1 MTGSSQP
8 NYFYLPYE
16 SRPQIDRSDLAF
28 AQGGSPPWQLT
39 PSYPSPPMSS
49 PPSPQRKVSDIQPPP
64 ATTFSELTLSA
75 TTTSSDPS
83 TTRTDFDK
91 PPVSAGARVSTLQ
104 NVPQSSAPTPVA
116 TSSGPPR
123 TYSSSSTESVA
134 LLRQTESG
142 SSASNVPDPLPTAG
156 PSILQSSSDIGRGG
170 RRAKAH
176 VANACN
182 NCKRAHLSCDVER
195 PCGRCVATG
204 KADTCRDVPH
214 KKRGRP
220 RLRDEAQFHLQQGG
234 SEIEAVE
241 SPVPGPSSARPMAR
255 PGHRKTASLRT
266 LAAFASEQGHQP
278 STGQGVSTRERAYSF
293 GAAPQTGLPPP
304 SRHPRLAPSPEVP
317 IAFLDT
323 DFVVLKANATFQR
336 LFSWLQEIKGIR
348 LSDIAKPLEGDSF
361 QNARNRL
368 REEREIREPAYLPP
382 ILQPRLDP
390 VSGIGTTDHDVEE
403 VTRGFADHQFN
414 WTFRLGGG
422 VDQTLPVRMRL
433 AKTSVY
439 FVTLFLPPLPP
450 QVAEQ
455 VIVPQP
461 PPVMFPTRVAA
472 VPLAPFQG
480 SPQLMEQQPGISEP
494 PSTYYILPAGD
505 PGSQNYTLNPR
516 YTFGEHSYTHSTHY
530 QPTYHQQQH
539 QHSAQQMLPPPPTL
553 SQSSDQRPGTA
564 GSSSSSHMSQP
575 SFLQPP
581 LHGRSSRPRSDT
593 MDSLGRHIQTR
604 LRADSGATVPVFH
617 SSPVQQRHAT
627 ERAWE
632 DTVNTKASYRT
643 SPSGGSIH
651 SPASSHQQQS
661 VTSQPQTSVQRSVSL
676 EDSGSAWSFPTTDV
690 EPDPTAALYPDGDE
704 EFEWDEREQT
714 GLAGGV
720 AMAED
725 DEEGVRKVMD
735 GMATLTVDAAN
746 YGYLGMASG
755 ASHLRSL
762 WMESGNGP
770 SWDSGAWND
779 RRRDLQDLLRRRTEG
794 STIASAVQTQTLV
807 TRAMVDVFVDAFF
820 VRYHPVFPI
829 LHEPTFRAQYDS
841 RMTRPGQSI
850 WLVLVNIVAALGAF
864 VTNPSSSDET
874 SLSIF
879 RTAKRYLAVNALET
893 GNLTLVQAFGMAAMF
908 LQKINKPNTGYNYGG
923 VAIRMAIGLGLH
935 KEFGSQHMS
944 PFKQEL
950 RRRIWWSLCVLDVG
964 ATITYSRP
972 LIWPQIGVDA
982 ALPSNIREEDIMVN
996 SPVTPAEVDT
1006 ATVNTYLR
1014 VQSSYHLQT
1023 MPIYNRLISNPPPLP
1038 EELLTLD
1045 STIVEAWLSQVPHYF
1060 QDSSGPNL
1068 EDRFALP
1075 HGINCWR
1082 YRNLRIVIFRP
1093 LLVKWALQDGL
1104 EETLTWHEQE
1114 ATNRCL
1120 RAARE
1125 SIASIQNFWK
1135 SRPQTRLTAFYVL
1148 YFLFQAA
1155 LIPIHCLR
1163 SKSQSRL
1170 APEWRDQ
1177 VTATLEVVE
1186 SMIGLNQSASKCR
1199 DVIISLCGSLLRS
1212 VDDEFVNYEQAF
1224 NFEPTMDATQWISG
1238 CAPVLINENLWA
1250 GSLDNTSAELSFSTW
1265 EGDWNI

>member
-1 MTGSSQP
+1 
-8 NYFYLPYE
+8 
-16 SRPQIDRSDLAF
+16 
-28 AQGGSPPWQLT
+28 
-39 PSYPSPPMSS
+39 MSS

-64 ATTFSELTLSA
+64 ATTFSELALST

-83 TTRTDFDK
+83 TTRTDFNI
-91 PPVSAGARVSTLQ
+91 PPVSARARASTLQ
-104 NVPQSSAPTPVA
+104 SVPQSSAPTPIA
-116 TSSGPPR
+116 TSSGAPR
-123 TYSSSSTESVA
+123 TYSSSSTESLAV
-134 LLRQTESG
+134 LRQTESG
-142 SSASNVPDPLPTAG
+142 SSAGNIPDPHPTAG
-156 PSILQSSSDIGRGG
+156 PSTGQSSSDIGRGG

-182 NCKRAHLSCDVER
+182 NC
-195 PCGRCVATG
+195 

-234 SEIEAVE
+234 SEIEVVE

-266 LAAFASEQGHQP
+266 LAAFAAEQGHQP

-293 GAAPQTGLPPP
+293 GAAPPTGIQPPP
-304 SRHPRLAPSPEVP
+304 RHPRLAPSPEVP

-455 VIVPQP
+455 VMTPRP
-461 PPVMFPTRVAA
+461 PPVMFPARLA
-472 VPLAPFQG
+472 VPPPAPFQG
-480 SPQLMEQQPGISEP
+480 SPVMEQQPGISEP
-494 PSTYYILPAGD
+494 PSTYYMFSTGD

-516 YTFGEHSYTHSTHY
+516 YTFGEQSYTHSTHY
-530 QPTYHQQQH
+530 QPAYHPQQQ
-539 QHSAQQMLPPPPTL
+539 QHSAQQMLPPPPAL

-581 LHGRSSRPRSDT
+581 MHGHRARPRSDT

-604 LRADSGATVPVFH
+604 LRADSGATVPVLH
-617 SSPVQQRHAT
+617 SSPVQQRHAAERTPLTRRHLT
-627 ERAWE
+627 EVEHRLSRAE
-632 DTVNTKASYRT
+632 AILKRLFTNQEVAYLLDQEQSGDVPALPSIRNASQTQTPRT
-643 SPSGGSIH
+643 ASPAGGSIH

-661 VTSQPQTSVQRSVSL
+661 VTSQPQTSVRRSVSL
-676 EDSGSAWSFPTTDV
+676 EDPGSAWSFPTTDV

-720 AMAED
+720 AMTED

-820 VRYHPVFPI
+820 IRYHPVFPI

-841 RMTRPGQSI
+841 RMARPGQSI

-972 LIWPQIGVDA
+972 LIWPQVGVDA
-982 ALPSNIREEDIMVN
+982 ALPSNIREEDIMVS

-1045 STIVEAWLSQVPHYF
+1045 STIVENWLSQVPHYF

-1186 SMIGLNQSASKCR
+1186 SMIGLNQSAVKCR
-1199 DVIISLCGSLLRS
+1199 DVIMSLCGSLLHK
-1212 VDDEFVNYEQAF
+1212 VDDEFVNYGEQAF
-1224 NFEPTMDATQWISG
+1224 NFESTMDATAWMAGI
-1238 CAPVLINENLWA
+1238 APALINENLWA
-1250 GSLDNTSAELSFSTW
+1250 GSLDNTSAELSFSNW